1 MSQIFANGQRQNIN
15 FLNNRLNFM
24 DNIYTL
30 PKKQLKRTFS
40 KTLTPA
46 PTDFPIPLLFCFSV
60 PLKNHPINARLLR
73 QQRDSKTQMSPIKVY
88 AMHTTEKIAN
98 QPIHQHCRL

>member
-15 FLNNRLNFM
+15 LLNNRLNFL

-40 KTLTPA
+40 EMLTRA
-46 PTDFPIPLLFCFSV
+46 PTDFPISSLFRFSV
-60 PLKNHPINARLLR
+60 PLDNPLTNVRLLR
-73 QQRDSKTQMSPIKVY
+73 QQCDSKTQISPIKGY
-88 AMHTTEKIAN
+88 AMHTTKKIA
-98 QPIHQHCRL
+98 HQHIH